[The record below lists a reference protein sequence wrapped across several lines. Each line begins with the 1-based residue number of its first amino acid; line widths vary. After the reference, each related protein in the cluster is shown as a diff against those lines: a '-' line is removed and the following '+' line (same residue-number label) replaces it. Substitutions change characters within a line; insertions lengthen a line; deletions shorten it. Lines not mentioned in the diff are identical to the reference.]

1 SGTGFVE
8 HESEALPD
16 LEAEAPPEDEEL
28 DIGVVRAEEIVLR
41 ASESTEYQVSN
52 DADSL
57 LNDLPV
63 PEQAEIAPVEDET
76 FPDEPEMGYFEEDAP
91 HPYSPQN
98 WDVPAGSEPPQSA
111 EERLAGWEGSF
122 PGGDAGG
129 DEPPAISGE
138 SVGPMEEHDDP
149 EVEQVPGWWS
159 EEGGRVPE
167 PPMAAEY
174 VEHGPGSEQETPEE
188 EPEAEE
194 DLPPAAALPSDEEN
208 YRERGEGSGVQE
220 GSGEPEEETHAGAFG
235 ITETLAEIYL
245 AQGHHREAAEVY
257 RQLLERNPDSGR
269 LQEKLAGAEARVPGT
284 GTRTERRPYSAGRSG
299 GQSVEGYFAALLAAR
314 PAPEEP
320 APVVP
325 TEESDSGPSR
335 SPGSAAPTRP
345 ATDSLSLS
353 AIFGEDG
360 PESQAPQAPH
370 HTPGAPPAAPG
381 MSFDEFFGPGGDRPP
396 ARPSRGSAEGDED
409 LTQFH
414 DWLKSL
420 KS

>member
-1 SGTGFVE
+1 
-8 HESEALPD
+8 
-16 LEAEAPPEDEEL
+16 
-28 DIGVVRAEEIVLR
+28 
-41 ASESTEYQVSN
+41 N
-52 DADSL
+52 W
-57 LNDLPV
+57 
-63 PEQAEIAPVEDET
+63 
-76 FPDEPEMGYFEEDAP
+76 DEP
-91 HPYSPQN
+91 
-98 WDVPAGSEPPQSA
+98 AGVEPPHAGQ
-111 EERLAGWEGSF
+111 ERLAGWEGSF
-122 PGGDAGG
+122 PAGDAAG
-129 DEPPAISGE
+129 DEPPAVSGE
-138 SVGPMEEHDDP
+138 SAGRMEEHDDP
-149 EVEQVPGWWS
+149 EVEPVPGWWS

-174 VEHGPGSEQETPEE
+174 MEHGPGSDQVKPEE
-188 EPEAEE
+188 EES
-194 DLPPAAALPSDEEN
+194 LHPAAALPSDAMEAVTEN
-208 YRERGEGSGVQE
+208 SEAGTGNREQEE
-220 GSGEPEEETHAGAFG
+220 GSGEQEDGGEHAEEAHAGAFG

-257 RQLLERNPDSGR
+257 RQLLERNPGSGR
-269 LQEKLAGAEARVPGT
+269 LQEKLAGAEARISGT
-284 GTRTERRPYSAGRSG
+284 GSRSERPSYSAGRSG

-320 APVVP
+320 LSVAPS
-325 TEESDSGPSR
+325 EESDSGPSR
-335 SPGSAAPTRP
+335 PPGSAAPTRP

-360 PESQAPQAPH
+360 PESQTPEPPD

-396 ARPSRGSAEGDED
+396 ARPSRGSREGDED